1 MIILC
6 SKSQPFN
13 QGISARGLG
22 MGDATVASCDHWSV
36 FNNVGGFSKVKSV
49 VSLLSI
55 YNRFDIS
62 ELNSLSAGLVYPAG
76 AFNLG
81 LTINRFGGR
90 VHHQNQ
96 VGLAFGHTLGNTSL
110 GIKVNYLVFN
120 TEGYGSR
127 GYPIVE
133 VGSVTELSPQLSL
146 GMYAYNVNLAKFDDP
161 VNNRL
166 PVSFRAGISY
176 QPVPSF
182 VLNAEVDKTLKHITA
197 TKIGVLYQLKKKFY
211 ISSGIRT
218 NPFNYTFGIGMDA
231 GKIGI
236 DYAITGHS
244 ELGLSHLLSI
254 SYKLKPENEAL

>member
-13 QGISARGLG
+13 HGISARGLG

-76 AFNLG
+76 DFSLG
-81 LTINRFGGR
+81 LTINRFGSE

-110 GIKVNYLVFN
+110 GVKVNYLVFN

-146 GMYAYNVNLAKFDDP
+146 GMYAYNVNLARFDDAGD
-161 VNNRL
+161 NRL

-182 VLNAEVDKTLKHITA
+182 VLNAEIDKTLKHFTA
-197 TKIGVLYQLKKKFY
+197 TKVGVLYQFKRKFY
-211 ISSGIRT
+211 ITSGIQT
-218 NPFNYTFGIGMDA
+218 NPFNYTFGTGMDA
-231 GKIGI
+231 GKIGVG
-236 DYAITGHS
+236 YALTGHS

-254 SYKLKPENEAL
+254 SYELKPEK